1 MNKPSKPIDEPPPA
15 TPAAPEEK
23 KRIRLRPEQR
33 EQLIVSGAIRYFS
46 DHGFSGDTRTL
57 AQELGVTQSLLF
69 RYFPSKDLLI
79 ERVYREIF
87 VGRWNPMWEQMII
100 DRTKPLKERL
110 LEFFSDYA
118 RTTLDRDWIRVF
130 FFAGLKGADM
140 NKHFLANVR
149 ERVLLPICREMRH
162 EFDLPPPQELPIS
175 EFEVE
180 LAFGIIGRMVYF
192 GVRKWIYQTPV
203 PDSLDEHIR
212 ATVEVFFDG
221 VQKPL
226 SHHLITRTRKALVR
240 RSRTQPD

>member
-1 MNKPSKPIDEPPPA
+1 MHTRPQPIDGPPP
-15 TPAAPEEK
+15 APEEK
-23 KRIRLRPEQR
+23 KRTRLRPEQR

-46 DHGFSGDTRTL
+46 EHGFGGDTRTL

-69 RYFPSKDLLI
+69 RYFPSKAQLI
-79 ERVYREIF
+79 ERVYREVF
-87 VGRWNPMWEQMII
+87 VGRWNPLWELMIT
-100 DRTKPLKERL
+100 DRRQPLRERL
-110 LEFFSDYA
+110 LAFFCDYA
-118 RTTLDRDWIRVF
+118 RTTLDRDWIRIF

-140 NKHFLANVR
+140 NRHFLANVR

-162 EFDLPPPQELPIS
+162 EFGLPSEQELPVS

-221 VQKPL
+221 VHTPL
-226 SHHLITRTRKALVR
+226 SRHLSARAHKAQAR
-240 RSRTQPD
+240 RSRTKPG